1 MNIAVSLASGKY
13 IGIVESDDTIEK
25 DMYQTLYNYVVQYD
39 LDFVKTDHYATWD
52 NDDGTI
58 KNSISN

>member
-39 LDFVKTDHYATWD
+39 LDFVKRIIMLPGIMMMAP
-52 NDDGTI
+52 
-58 KNSISN
+58 